1 MVEPAVTKQTWKQLE
16 EVIHNN
22 RTFTITTHV
31 NPDGDAIGSE
41 LALYNFLR
49 QHGKDVRI
57 INSNALPVV
66 YNFLVDSPDLF
77 GVFSEAD
84 EEWIAKCDVIFIL
97 DISTLERLIRMEPCV
112 TSSTAYKVC
121 IDHHEEEDCFVDLS
135 IINESACATA
145 ELIYDLITALGGTID
160 RQTAEALYVAILTDT
175 RSFTHSNTVERAHLI
190 AAELLKHGVKPVKI
204 FSNVYENSSWERVD
218 MFKQTLST
226 LTSECSGKLAWM
238 KITADMFSA
247 TGAMREEIEGFV
259 DYPLTIAGVEMA
271 ILFLEVP
278 DRGTK
283 ISLRSKGKIDVHK
296 FAQQFGGGG
305 HKHSAGIRLFDV
317 DIDSAITRVLE
328 KACLFFTEPRAEVD
342 E

>member
-1 MVEPAVTKQTWKQLE
+1 MYYSDKNKQTWKKLE
-16 EVIHNN
+16 EVIQNN

-31 NPDGDAIGSE
+31 NPDGDAVGSE

-49 QHGKDVRI
+49 QRGKNVRI
-57 INSNALPVV
+57 INGNPLPVV

-84 EEWIAKCDVIFIL
+84 EEWVAKCDVIFVL
-97 DISTLERLIRMEPCV
+97 DISRLERLIWMESCIK
-112 TSSTAYKVC
+112 SSTAYKVC
-121 IDHHEEEDCFVDLS
+121 IDHHEGNDCFTDLT

-145 ELIYDLITALGGTID
+145 ELIYELIIILGGTID

-175 RSFTHSNTVERAHLI
+175 GSFTHSNVTERAHFI
-190 AAELLKHGVKPVKI
+190 AAELIKHGVKPAEI
-204 FSNVYENSSWERVD
+204 FNKVYANSSWERVD
-218 MFKQTLST
+218 LFMQTLST
-226 LTSECSGKLAWM
+226 LKKECGGKLAWM
-238 KITADMFSA
+238 KITTDMFSA
-247 TGAMREEIEGFV
+247 AGAVREEIEGFV
-259 DYPLTIAGVEMA
+259 DYPLNIAGVEMA

-283 ISLRSKGKIDVHK
+283 ISLRAKNKIDVHK

-317 DIDSAITRVLE
+317 DIDSAVTRILE
-328 KACLFFTEPRAEVD
+328 KAQLLFTEPFGEAD
-342 E
+342 K